1 MQYNTSDTVTLQVN
15 ITPTATFTR
24 DYLRALTWY
33 YKGVKINPGS
43 RYSRRTVSL
52 SSSTTTLTITRAR
65 RSDAGVYHVQ
75 FAGLRIYPYN
85 QLCEEETLAILR
97 HYPVLSPVVF
107 HVYTDGKYE
116 VARLNSSKEHTNKVF
131 TCVYFILQEIH
142 LTILL
147 KSAISIE
154 AISELLQAAK
164 PFLTQF
170 LKSLPLV

>member
-1 MQYNTSDTVTLQVN
+1 MQYNTLDTVTLQVN
-15 ITPTATFTR
+15 ITPTARFTR

-33 YKGVKINPGS
+33 YNGVKINPGS

-52 SSSTTTLTITRAR
+52 SSGTTTLTITNAQQ
-65 RSDAGVYHVQ
+65 SDAGVYHVQ

-107 HVYTDGKYE
+107 HLYTGGKYN
-116 VARLNSSKEHTNKVF
+116 VARLNSSIEHADKV
-131 TCVYFILQEIH
+131 TCIHFILQRIN

-154 AISELLQAAK
+154 AISELLQAVK
-164 PFLTQF
+164 RFHTQF